1 MRAGLTDL
9 SLADSATPARYGRV
23 AITLHWLLAAMIV
36 TSLGVGLSM
45 VGLPFSPLRL
55 KLFNW
60 HKWLG
65 VLILSLS
72 AVRLLWRLLHPP
84 PPLPVSLPRAQALA
98 AKASHVALY
107 AAMLAMPLLGWAMLS
122 AGGYPVR
129 MTSSFA
135 LPPILSPDPALYS
148 LLRQAHGWMGYAL
161 FALIL
166 LHMAAA
172 LHHAWVR
179 RDGVFEAMAR
189 GRSRTATT
197 VDPDPQARPEA

>member
-1 MRAGLTDL
+1 MNRHDHFDGFARA
-9 SLADSATPARYGRV
+9 
-23 AITLHWLLAAMIV
+23 LHWGMA
-36 TSLGVGLSM
+36 
-45 VGLPFSPLRL
+45 
-55 KLFNW
+55 
-60 HKWLG
+60 
-65 VLILSLS
+65 VLILAMLFVGAGMVASLS
-72 AVRLLWRLLHPP
+72 LRPMLIDLHRPLGIALLALAVIRLLHRWRHPP

-129 MTSSFA
+129 MTPAFA
-135 LPPILSPDPALYS
+135 LPPILPPDPALYS
-148 LLRQAHGWMGYAL
+148 LLRQAHGGVGYAL

-189 GRSRTATT
+189 GRSRTTGAT
-197 VDPDPQARPEA
+197 DPEPEAPPPA

>member
-1 MRAGLTDL
+1 MNRGDHF
-9 SLADSATPARYGRV
+9 DPFARV
-23 AITLHWLLAAMIV
+23 LHWGMA
-36 TSLGVGLSM
+36 
-45 VGLPFSPLRL
+45 
-55 KLFNW
+55 
-60 HKWLG
+60 
-65 VLILSLS
+65 VLILAMLFVGVGMVASLS
-72 AVRLLWRLLHPP
+72 LRPVLIDLHRPLGIALLLLAVIRLLYRWRHPP
-84 PPLPVSLPRAQALA
+84 PPLPASLPRAQALA

-148 LLRQAHGWMGYAL
+148 LLRQAHGWLGYAL

-197 VDPDPQARPEA
+197 VNPDPEARPDA

>member
-1 MRAGLTDL
+1 MSSNKDMREHAPQHFNI
-9 SLADSATPARYGRV
+9 LARS
-23 AITLHWLLAAMIV
+23 LHWLMAVMILAMLFIGAAMM
-36 TSLGVGLSM
+36 TSLHHRIWLID
-45 VGLPFSPLRL
+45 LHRPLGIAL
-55 KLFNW
+55 L
-60 HKWLG
+60 L
-65 VLILSLS
+65 L
-72 AVRLLWRLLHPP
+72 AVIRLLYRWRHPP
-84 PPLPVSLPRAQALA
+84 PPLPASLPRVQAFA
-98 AKASHVALY
+98 ARASHVALY

-148 LLRQAHGWMGYAL
+148 LLREAHGWLGYAL

-197 VDPDPQARPEA
+197 ADPDPEARQEA

>member
-1 MRAGLTDL
+1 MNRHDHFDGFARA
-9 SLADSATPARYGRV
+9 
-23 AITLHWLLAAMIV
+23 LHWGMA
-36 TSLGVGLSM
+36 
-45 VGLPFSPLRL
+45 
-55 KLFNW
+55 
-60 HKWLG
+60 
-65 VLILSLS
+65 VLILAMLFVGAGMVASLS
-72 AVRLLWRLLHPP
+72 LRPMLIDLHRPLGIALLALAVIRLLHRWRHPP

-129 MTSSFA
+129 MTPAFA
-135 LPPILSPDPALYS
+135 LPPILPPDPALYS
-148 LLRQAHGWMGYAL
+148 LLRQAHGGLGYAL

-189 GRSRTATT
+189 GRSRTTGAT
-197 VDPDPQARPEA
+197 DPEPEAPPPA

>member
-1 MRAGLTDL
+1 MNRHDHFDGFARA
-9 SLADSATPARYGRV
+9 
-23 AITLHWLLAAMIV
+23 LHWGMA
-36 TSLGVGLSM
+36 
-45 VGLPFSPLRL
+45 
-55 KLFNW
+55 
-60 HKWLG
+60 
-65 VLILSLS
+65 VLILAMLFVGAGMVASLS
-72 AVRLLWRLLHPP
+72 LRPMLIDLHRPLGIALLALAVIRLLHRWRHPP

-129 MTSSFA
+129 MTPSFA
-135 LPPILSPDPALYS
+135 LPPILPPDPALYS
-148 LLRQAHGWMGYAL
+148 LLRQAHGGVGYAL

-189 GRSRTATT
+189 GRSRTTGAT
-197 VDPDPQARPEA
+197 DPEPEAPPPA

>member
-1 MRAGLTDL
+1 MNRHDHFDGFARA
-9 SLADSATPARYGRV
+9 
-23 AITLHWLLAAMIV
+23 LHWGMA
-36 TSLGVGLSM
+36 
-45 VGLPFSPLRL
+45 
-55 KLFNW
+55 
-60 HKWLG
+60 
-65 VLILSLS
+65 VLILAMLFVGAGMVASLS
-72 AVRLLWRLLHPP
+72 LRPVLIDLHRPLGIALLGLAVIRLLHRWRHPP

-129 MTSSFA
+129 MTPAFA
-135 LPPILSPDPALYS
+135 LPPILPQDPALYS
-148 LLRQAHGWMGYAL
+148 VLRQAHGGLGYAL

-197 VDPDPQARPEA
+197 ADPDPEARQEA

>member
-1 MRAGLTDL
+1 MNRHDHFDGFARA
-9 SLADSATPARYGRV
+9 
-23 AITLHWLLAAMIV
+23 LHWGMA
-36 TSLGVGLSM
+36 
-45 VGLPFSPLRL
+45 
-55 KLFNW
+55 
-60 HKWLG
+60 
-65 VLILSLS
+65 VLILAMLFIGAGMVASLS
-72 AVRLLWRLLHPP
+72 LRPTLIDLHRPLGIALLALAVIRLLHRWRHPP

-129 MTSSFA
+129 MTSVFA
-135 LPPILSPDPALYS
+135 LPPILPPDPALYS
-148 LLRQAHGWMGYAL
+148 LLRQAHGGLGYAL

-189 GRSRTATT
+189 GRSRTEGAT
-197 VDPDPQARPEA
+197 DPEPPAPPEA

>member
-1 MRAGLTDL
+1 MNRHGHFDAFARALHWGMALLILAMLFVGVGMVASL
-9 SLADSATPARYGRV
+9 SLRP
-23 AITLHWLLAAMIV
+23 
-36 TSLGVGLSM
+36 
-45 VGLPFSPLRL
+45 
-55 KLFNW
+55 
-60 HKWLG
+60 
-65 VLILSLS
+65 VLIDLHRPLGIALLVL
-72 AVRLLWRLLHPP
+72 AVIRLLHRWLHPP
-84 PPLPVSLPRAQALA
+84 PPLPASLPRMQALA
-98 AKASHVALY
+98 ARASHVALY

-135 LPPILSPDPALYS
+135 LPPILPHDPVLYS
-148 LLRQAHGWMGYAL
+148 LLRQAHGWVGYAL

-189 GRSRTATT
+189 GRARTTAA
-197 VDPDPQARPEA
+197 VDPEPDPETPPEA

>member
-1 MRAGLTDL
+1 
-9 SLADSATPARYGRV
+9 
-23 AITLHWLLAAMIV
+23 
-36 TSLGVGLSM
+36 
-45 VGLPFSPLRL
+45 
-55 KLFNW
+55 
-60 HKWLG
+60 
-65 VLILSLS
+65 
-72 AVRLLWRLLHPP
+72 
-84 PPLPVSLPRAQALA
+84 
-98 AKASHVALY
+98 
-107 AAMLAMPLLGWAMLS
+107 
-122 AGGYPVR
+122 

-135 LPPILSPDPALYS
+135 LPPIVSPDPALYS

-197 VDPDPQARPEA
+197 VNPDPEARPDA